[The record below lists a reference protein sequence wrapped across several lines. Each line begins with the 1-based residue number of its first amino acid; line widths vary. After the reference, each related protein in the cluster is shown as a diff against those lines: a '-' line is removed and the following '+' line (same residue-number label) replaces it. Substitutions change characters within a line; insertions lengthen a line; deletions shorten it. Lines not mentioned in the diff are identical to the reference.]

1 MIIFQNLM
9 GLFKASLGGFVLGL
23 DLSPLAVL
31 IASRA
36 GLLDFL
42 GNAPHKKHSQPTPL
56 AGGKR

>member
-1 MIIFQNLM
+1 M

-56 AGGKR
+56 AGGIR